1 MKQVKPQRVI
11 GIRPSTE
18 TGMNPKDIYGIAK
31 VPLSLNTPTGQIL
44 MAMGKKIGAIKY
56 GEYNHRVAKVQS
68 RVYLEAWQRHTLLYL
83 DGEDF
88 DRDTGYP
95 HICFILACADIV
107 ADAWANGHL
116 IDTRPVPGRSGELI
130 AMLNEV
136 PGQAT
141 RTPAEIM
148 ELFRDFRRRPADRTY
163 SEEGPDAASTFTN
176 PQSRRSSKARTK
188 VKGGRNARR

>member
-1 MKQVKPQRVI
+1 MKKPQRVI
-11 GIRPSTE
+11 GIRPSKEVGT
-18 TGMNPKDIYGIAK
+18 NPKDVYGIAK
-31 VPLSLNTPTGQIL
+31 VPLSLNTPTGQIM

-116 IDTRPVPGRSGELI
+116 IDTRPVPGRAGELI
-130 AMLNEV
+130 AMLNET
-136 PGQAT
+136 PGAEA
-141 RTPAEIM
+141 RTPEQIM
-148 ELFRDFRRRPADRTY
+148 ELFRDFRRSEPDRRY
-163 SEEGPDAASTFTN
+163 SEEGATK
-176 PQSRRSSKARTK
+176 KAT
-188 VKGGRNARR
+188 VKKGKRHARRAA